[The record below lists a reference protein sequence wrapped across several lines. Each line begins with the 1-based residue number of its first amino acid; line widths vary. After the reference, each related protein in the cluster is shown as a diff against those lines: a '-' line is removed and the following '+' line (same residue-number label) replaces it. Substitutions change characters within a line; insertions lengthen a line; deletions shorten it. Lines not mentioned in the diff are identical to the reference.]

1 MRMARRSQVFDR
13 AEAFSAVKTKQS
25 LEARRQSIDEATLE
39 FLKRSMRGFIF
50 IERDDLSSAHISNM
64 VLK

>member
-1 MRMARRSQVFDR
+1 MRMARRSRVFDR
-13 AEAFSAVKTKQS
+13 AEAFSAVKTKHS
-25 LEARRQSIDEATLE
+25 IEARRQSIDEETLD

-50 IERDDLSSAHISNM
+50 IDRDDLNSVQISNM